1 MDVGTLITIAQH
13 VFKHIAKRNWE
24 QELDRVYQSA
34 LNEWSEKDDL
44 RKNEYV
50 NKFAHF
56 KDLEQYIT
64 KGELNASTEKL
75 VLILF
80 EKLNNDPI
88 THSYLSEI
96 RIDNINEIV
105 SHTQEEI
112 NMIKVVIRDGF
123 LNMENLIN
131 LLSSQNRKIIHTL
144 NKNYFLELYNI
155 PLPPTPFIE
164 RRVYLHKTKPSWD
177 YQETTL
183 LSLCQGID
191 TEKNRFV
198 ILSSGGLG
206 KSTELQYVAYKLAKS
221 ELYYPIYF
229 PLNNYIVANS
239 LSTSLPEFWD
249 YDLGKKVIIFFDG
262 LDEIPLSMRS
272 TAVKDIRQIAN
283 NHPEITIVVTCRSNF
298 YNNNFDNFECFYINS
313 FSMEDIRVY
322 VELKRMDYDLFFSFI
337 DGNKLV
343 DYSRNPFFLQA
354 IIKFYDKNKD
364 RFDVT
369 RKEILDYLILAS
381 YEADDKHSI
390 DSDFYKGKEIL
401 AKLAWV
407 MQLSEVNSISEE
419 DVVRYIVGDLQ
430 GLNILQSFS
439 VVRKDRKNNFYFEH
453 NSIKELLIA
462 GLLVA
467 DTFENICAYICYE
480 RTKIIK
486 TSWYNTSI
494 MILSFMETD
503 KPDFKRLVDMMFR
516 YNPNVL
522 LKSERFKLSEEMRYN
537 LVCTVWEKIKK
548 RNIWMNHSEAEDL
561 AIFGS
566 DVRFIDFCIQE
577 AVNLKNSNIIR
588 SNACLLLAKFEYR
601 GNYVNTNIIIQSL
614 EGILANKDEDI
625 AIRQS
630 VLVAFSN
637 DFLQTQ
643 INFDQIY
650 TVLKDE
656 KILLKDFIC
665 IIPHSK
671 VENFIPIII
680 GSMELFGSRN
690 ERGINYMANYY
701 VPFDLLKYVT
711 SEEGLLTIIVFLT
724 NNCSHLSYESQSTY
738 DDLILEILKNAEPHL
753 NSSSDLLDAILNL
766 AFEESKMSFGLDKK
780 YINYFSMSKIND
792 LILTKLCD
800 KLKALEDRDSY
811 YYYVGALVNDKNFDK
826 FIDKLANSSLI
837 SLIKLSDSIYDHDIK
852 WQFKDQITVC
862 TGTEFDQSLR
872 YNQANKIEE
881 ENRNLDILFNID
893 EFREN
898 ILNLF
903 ISREQMTW
911 SEFLENQRSIRHTTN
926 NLFVHF
932 VGYFTFR
939 DPKTEKQEIDISS
952 LRSYLNEELAYNNI
966 VMQIVYNEI
975 SRNSYIVLSE
985 TQTQQVRK
993 WVDNTLLNIS
1003 EPLDILIV
1011 SLKFTI
1017 RLNFNL
1023 DRETALKLLIYY
1035 GSSWLTN
1042 EEWEA
1047 FMQKAIETCSVD
1059 SVKTKIREN
1068 FNLKLLY
1075 DCYVY
1080 KSYVNYIEEHKL
1092 FECYITAFDDLQDTA
1107 RFGDNEAIIQDLLI
1121 DLLCNE
1127 RHYARKVW
1135 DIRLKF
1141 SPQLRIDISETILN
1155 NKTFV
1160 LDENFSNDILTD
1172 LIEVYSS
1179 EELSVFNKQRI
1190 LLMLN
1195 AHERIEGLDWLI
1207 ESLKNNEYQYLS
1219 NITFYL
1225 NYSDIEILEKYLII
1239 MHEIVQDDL
1248 YTNWYKHELLE
1259 AVLNA
1264 IKNLAIRSEENRQKV
1279 ENDITTFISRYADN
1293 EKVHIF
1299 YKLIDDCN
1307 NLFREKGN
1315 SAYTI
1320 EDSMELWPSL

>member
-1 MDVGTLITIAQH
+1 MDGRTVITTAQFL
-13 VFKHIAKRNWE
+13 FKQITNKNWE
-24 QELDRVYQSA
+24 QKVDQVYQRA
-34 LNEWSEKDDL
+34 LTRWISNDEI
-44 RKNEYV
+44 RRNEYIHKYKYFEDLKTYI
-50 NKFAHF
+50 NKGNV
-56 KDLEQYIT
+56 QQ
-64 KGELNASTEKL
+64 STIGL
-75 VLILF
+75 VIILM
-80 EKLNNDPI
+80 EELNNDQE
-88 THSYLSEI
+88 THSIIADIRLEDIQERVSETNKLTHQVI
-96 RIDNINEIV
+96 GGFDSLKELMKNEFDSLKAQNV
-105 SHTQEEI
+105 K
-112 NMIKVVIRDGF
+112 IKNDLPKNHF
-123 LNMENLIN
+123 LQQY
-131 LLSSQNRKIIHTL
+131 SV
-144 NKNYFLELYNI
+144 

-164 RRVYLHKTKPSWD
+164 RRIYPDTTTLPWD

-183 LSLCQGID
+183 LSLCQGIN

-239 LSTSLPEFWD
+239 LSTSLPKFWD
-249 YDLGKKVIIFFDG
+249 YDLGEKVIIFFDG

-298 YNNNFDNFECFYINS
+298 YNNNFDNFECFYLNS

-322 VELKRMDYDLFFSFI
+322 MELKRMDYDLFFSFI

-354 IIKFYDKNKD
+354 IIKFYDKNKG

-390 DSDFYKGKEIL
+390 DSDFYKRKEVL
-401 AKLAWV
+401 SKLAWA

-419 DVVRYIVGDLQ
+419 DVVRYIADDQQ
-430 GLNILQSFS
+430 GGNILRSFS
-439 VVRKDRKNNFYFEH
+439 VVKIDSENNFYFEH

-462 GLLVA
+462 SLLVK
-467 DTFENICAYICYE
+467 DTFENICTCICYAG
-480 RTKIIK
+480 TKIIK
-486 TSWYNTSI
+486 PSWYNTSI
-494 MILSFMETD
+494 MLLSIMEAD
-503 KPDFKRLVDMMFR
+503 KPDFERLVDMMFR

-537 LVCTVWEKIKK
+537 LACTVWEKIKK

-566 DVRFIDFCIQE
+566 DVRFIDFCLQE
-577 AVNLKNSNIIR
+577 AVNLNNSNIIR

-601 GNYVNTNIIIQSL
+601 GNYVNTYTVIQLL

-630 VLVAFSN
+630 VLVTFSN

-643 INFDQIY
+643 INFDQIH

-656 KILLKDFIC
+656 KVLLKDFIG

-680 GSMELFGSRN
+680 GNIELFGSRN

-701 VPFDLLKYVT
+701 IPFDLLKYVT
-711 SEEGLLTIIVFLT
+711 SEKGLLTIVVFLT

-738 DDLILEILKNAEPHL
+738 DDLVLEILKNAEPYL
-753 NSSSDLLDAILNL
+753 NSSSDLLDTILNL

-780 YINYFSMSKIND
+780 YINYFSKSKIND
-792 LILTKLCD
+792 LVITKLCD
-800 KLKALEDRDSY
+800 KLNALEDRDSY

-826 FIDKLANSSLI
+826 FIEKLANS

-852 WQFKDQITVC
+852 WQFKDQIAVH
-862 TGTEFDQSLR
+862 TGIEFDQSLR
-872 YNQANKIEE
+872 CNQANKIEE

-903 ISREQMTW
+903 NDRERMTW

-932 VGYFTFR
+932 VGHFTFR
-939 DPKTEKQEIDISS
+939 DTKTEKHEIDIFS

-975 SRNSYIVLSE
+975 SRNSHIVLSE
-985 TQTQQVRK
+985 TQTQQVHK

-1003 EPLDILIV
+1003 EPLEILRV
-1011 SLKFTI
+1011 SLKLI
-1017 RLNFNL
+1017 LRLGFSI
-1023 DRETALKLLIYY
+1023 DREAALKLLIYY

-1059 SVKTKIREN
+1059 SVKTKIVEN
-1068 FNLKLLY
+1068 FNLKLLS

-1121 DLLCNE
+1121 KLLCSNKL
-1127 RHYARKVW
+1127 YALKVW
-1135 DIRLKF
+1135 EVRLKF
-1141 SPQLRIDISETILN
+1141 SSQLRIAISEKILN
-1155 NKTFV
+1155 NKAFV
-1160 LDENFSNDILTD
+1160 LDENFSNDILTE
-1172 LIEVYSS
+1172 LIKVYSS
-1179 EELSVFNKQRI
+1179 EKLSVFNKQQI
-1190 LLMLN
+1190 ILMLN

-1207 ESLKNNEYQYLS
+1207 ESLKNSEYQAYS
-1219 NITFYL
+1219 NITFYF
-1225 NYSDIEILEKYLII
+1225 NYSDIEVLEKYLII
-1239 MHEIVQDDL
+1239 MHEIVQD
-1248 YTNWYKHELLE
+1248 NWSKGMLFD
-1259 AVLNA
+1259 AVMNG
-1264 IKNLAIRSEENRQKV
+1264 IKYLAIRSEENRQKV
-1279 ENDITTFISRYADN
+1279 ENDITTFISRYDDK
-1293 EKVHIF
+1293 EKIYF
-1299 YKLIDDCN
+1299 LYKLIDDCN

-1320 EDSMELWPSL
+1320 QESMVLWPSL